1 MPTLPLSRVSILA
14 CEGVLAST
22 LMQACDLFHMASLRL
37 GKRQGL
43 GTTPAFQTRLVS
55 ADGQPVRSFSG
66 VHLPVD
72 GGLEAADI
80 LVLPAFWGDF
90 DALRQRHPQVLEW
103 LQASH
108 AAGSTLC
115 GEASGVFWIAQAGL
129 LDGKEA
135 TTYWRFFDE
144 FTRRFPQ
151 VQLNRDKHL
160 TDADRLYCTTSSTSA
175 CDLYLHLIERFCGL
189 DIAQTVAR
197 DVLHEVQRSYTPGR
211 IGFGGQKLH
220 RDMAILQIQHWLEE
234 HYTEKFRLEDV
245 ASRHGMSIR
254 NFMRRFQAATGDKPL
269 HYLQR
274 LRIETAKSLLS
285 ASRKSIKTISYEVG
299 YDDASFFARLFRQH
313 TGLSPNQ
320 YRQHAAPKEPQASAT
335 RPAPHRT

>member
-1 MPTLPLSRVSILA
+1 MNEPLLLRQVSILA
-14 CEGVLAST
+14 CDGVLAST

-37 GKRQGL
+37 GRRQGI
-43 GTTPAFQTRLVS
+43 GSVPAFQTRLVS
-55 ADGQPVRSFSG
+55 PDGLPVRSFSD
-66 VHLPVD
+66 VMLPVD
-72 GGLEAADI
+72 GALEAADI

-90 DALRQRHPQVLEW
+90 DTLLEKHPQVSDW
-103 LQASH
+103 LRNSH
-108 AAGSTLC
+108 RCGSTLC

-129 LDGKEA
+129 LNGKEA

-144 FTRRFPQ
+144 FARRFPN

-189 DIAQTVAR
+189 EIAQTVAR

-245 ASRHGMSIR
+245 ARHHGMSIR
-254 NFMRRFQAATGDKPL
+254 NFMRRFQSATGDKPL

-274 LRIETAKSLLS
+274 LRVETAKNLLIS
-285 ASRKSIKTISYEVG
+285 SRKSIKTISYEVG

-320 YRQHAAPKEPQASAT
+320 YRQHAMPREVST
-335 RPAPHRT
+335 

>member
-1 MPTLPLSRVSILA
+1 MNTPSLLRRVDILA
-14 CEGVLAST
+14 CDGVLAST
-22 LMQACDLFHMASLRL
+22 LTQACDLFHMASLRL
-37 GKRQGL
+37 GLRQGL
-43 GTTPAFQTRLVS
+43 GAVPAFQTRLVS
-55 ADGQPVRSFSG
+55 PDGQPARSFSG
-66 VHLPVD
+66 VRLPVE
-72 GGLEAADI
+72 GALEAADI

-90 DALRQRHPQVLEW
+90 DTLLARHPQVLDW
-103 LQASH
+103 LRHSH
-108 AAGSTLC
+108 SGGSTLC
-115 GEASGVFWIAQAGL
+115 GEASGVFWMAQAGL

-135 TTYWRFFDE
+135 TTYWRFFEE
-144 FTRRFPQ
+144 FGQRFPG

-160 TDADRLYCTTSSTSA
+160 TDAGRLYCATSSTSA

-189 DIAQTVAR
+189 EIAQTVAR

-274 LRIETAKSLLS
+274 LRVETAKNLLTG
-285 ASRKSIKTISYEVG
+285 SRKSIKTISYEVG

-320 YRQHAAPKEPQASAT
+320 YRQHTMPRGTGTQDAT
-335 RPAPHRT
+335 NRT

>member
-1 MPTLPLSRVSILA
+1 MNEPITPLRRVSILA

-37 GKRQGL
+37 GIRHGL
-43 GTTPAFQTRLVS
+43 GSRPAFETRLVS
-55 ADGQPVRSFSG
+55 PDGRPARSFSG
-66 VHLPVD
+66 VQLPVEGALD
-72 GGLEAADI
+72 TADI

-90 DALRQRHPQVLEW
+90 DALRQRHPQVLDRLRE
-103 LQASH
+103 SH
-108 AAGSTLC
+108 RAGSTLC
-115 GEASGVFWIAQAGL
+115 AEASGVFWLAEAGL

-144 FTRRFPQ
+144 FVRRFPQ
-151 VQLNRDKHL
+151 VQLNRDKHQ
-160 TDADRLYCTTSSTSA
+160 TDAGRLYCAASSTSA
-175 CDLYLHLIERFCGL
+175 CDFYLHLIERFCGL
-189 DIAQTVAR
+189 EIAQTVAR

-220 RDMAILQIQHWLEE
+220 RDMAILQIQHWMEE
-234 HYTEKFRLEDV
+234 HYTEKFRLEDI
-245 ASRHGMSIR
+245 ARHHGMSIR

-274 LRIETAKSLLS
+274 LRIETAKNLLIS
-285 ASRKSIKTISYEVG
+285 SRKSIKTISYEVG

-313 TGLSPNQ
+313 TGVSPNQ
-320 YRQHAAPKEPQASAT
+320 YRQQANPRETLS
-335 RPAPHRT
+335 